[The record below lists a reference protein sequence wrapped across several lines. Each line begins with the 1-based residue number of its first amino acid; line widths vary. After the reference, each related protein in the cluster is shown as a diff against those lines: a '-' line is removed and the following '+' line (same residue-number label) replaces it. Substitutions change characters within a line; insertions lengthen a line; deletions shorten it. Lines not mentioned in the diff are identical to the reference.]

1 MSRTTL
7 AVGESIFEEHLL
19 PLVRM
24 LMPAGAD
31 IILHYV
37 REHLRPIMSDV
48 TRVLYEVEQN
58 NVWVILHSGLLLE
71 VKMHTLDEIDIPV
84 EAERRSSPFHALLKK
99 SVCFRKRLNR
109 NY

>member
-7 AVGESIFEEHLL
+7 AVGEGIFEEHLL

-31 IILHYV
+31 IIYYYV
-37 REHLRPIMSDV
+37 GERLRHIVMDV
-48 TRVLYEVEQN
+48 THVPVEGN
-58 NVWVILHSGLLLE
+58 NAWVILPSGLLLE
-71 VKMHTLDEIDIPV
+71 EKMPTLDEIDIPV
-84 EAERRSSPFHALLKK
+84 EVENQASPFYALFKK
-99 SVCFRKRLNR
+99 SVCFLKRLNI